1 MPTQK
6 THPPKAFILHGK
18 ETTQTHPEAF
28 FLKKKNPL
36 VWENQKPLA
45 KKENVSF
52 IKASLWFR
60 KIHAQAMLNELV
72 HFGSVWGARFQF
84 ECTKQPT
91 RSLEMKWSIIKHDVS
106 KFVDVCG
113 VVMSL
118 NKRYISLSS
127 WIVQP
132 QITKRESSFV
142 LCIVGFCSK
151 TSLIGMICLNKLRK
165 LNLFVRTNLDLF
177 FQGSKIFNH

>member
-1 MPTQK
+1 MEKKPLK
-6 THPPKAFILHGK
+6 LIPRP
-18 ETTQTHPEAF
+18 F
-28 FLKKKNPL
+28 FLKKKSPRVRKSKTFSQEGKCQFYQSFL
-36 VWENQKPLA
+36 VISQDPCTSN
-45 KKENVSF
+45 
-52 IKASLWFR
+52 ASLWFR

-151 TSLIGMICLNKLRK
+151 TSLIGMIYLNKLRK